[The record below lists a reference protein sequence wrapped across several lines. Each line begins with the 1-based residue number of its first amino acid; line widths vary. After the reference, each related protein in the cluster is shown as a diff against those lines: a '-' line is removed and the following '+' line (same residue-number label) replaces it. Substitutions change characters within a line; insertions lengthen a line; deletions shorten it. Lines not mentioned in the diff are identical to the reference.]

1 MIERRDNQTP
11 IIVALFEI
19 KGVVYTNLFLYY
31 RRTICRVEKGIK
43 ETYDGVLPCILFWSY
58 AARVATN
65 NDIILAT
72 TYW

>member
-19 KGVVYTNLFLYY
+19 KGVVYTNLFLCC
-31 RRTICRVEKGIK
+31 RRTICRIEKRIK
-43 ETYDGVLPCILFWSY
+43 ETYDGVLPCILFGSY
-58 AARVATN
+58 AAKVAIN

-72 TYW
+72 TY